1 MSLILA
7 YFLIVNR
14 FLATLEKCDYKI
26 IPKQNQYDRL
36 EVDELWTFVGK
47 KSNKQWLIYAY
58 HRKTGEIVAYVWGE
72 RDIKTGRIL

>member
-1 MSLILA
+1 MVRGSGIRDIA
-7 YFLIVNR
+7 EVEQISCGKV
-14 FLATLEKCDYKI
+14 LATLEKCDYKI

-58 HRKTGEIVAYVWGE
+58 HRKTGEIVAYV
-72 RDIKTGRIL
+72 